1 MNVENLERE
10 SASVPTVKKWK
21 PGSVPYG
28 VSRFEELRKAG
39 RYYID
44 KTAYI
49 PKLEERADF
58 LFYVRPRRFGK
69 SLFIDMLAR
78 YYDINEKDNFEKWFG
93 DLYIGSHKTELAN
106 SYQVMKLD
114 FSQVMKYEYPGLENK
129 FNAYLADA
137 FRGFLDNYRSSYVEP
152 RFEKFRNG
160 EGIAGEIFSA
170 IVQVAQREGFK
181 LYLFIDE
188 YDNFTNDLVAGEGK
202 KTYMEITHK
211 TGFYRNWFKAFKG
224 PIHRIFMTGVSP
236 VTLDDLTSGF
246 SIATNITQEKDF
258 NAMIGFTKE
267 ETRKLYEDF
276 NGTKNFN
283 GNVDEH
289 LETVRRFYDGYCF
302 SSDEVGRVHVFN
314 SEMAFY
320 YLKSLVDE
328 GRPPENLIDPGIR
341 TEFGKLRM
349 LLRAQKVAEEAEGIL
364 PLTEELAAKDEV
376 TFELKDG
383 FQLERIAEAQN
394 FKSLYFYYGIVTKS
408 RFHRGD
414 LTFRVPNEC
423 VRQQVFEQMRA
434 DYGRIPDSVD
444 LTEFREK
451 FDAFAWD
458 GEWADFLLYL
468 ARKFRETSSVR
479 DADHLEAHVNSFVRA
494 YLTMKN
500 SFMVKPEL
508 ETNLGFADYVL
519 FPNNLLPAE
528 HRAQRSYIF
537 ELKSS
542 KADAPDAEI
551 ARKHDEAVAQLMKY
565 ARDAN
570 VPKLA
575 AGTPVTFLTYEFKG
589 FDLAHLCEI
598 DPATGA
604 VKADMVKS

>member
-1 MNVENLERE
+1 MTAKRLRIPYNVQDFRTVRE
-10 SASVPTVKKWK
+10 E
-21 PGSVPYG
+21 G
-28 VSRFEELRKAG
+28 L
-39 RYYID
+39 YYID

-49 PKLEERADF
+49 ERLESITDRF
-58 LFYVRPRRFGK
+58 LFFVRPRRFGK
-69 SLFIDMLAR
+69 SLFLDMLAR
-78 YYDINEKDNFEKWFG
+78 YYDINTKDNFEKWFG
-93 DLYIGSHKTELAN
+93 DLYIGSHPTELAN
-106 SYQVMKLD
+106 AYQVMKLD
-114 FSQVMKYEYPGLENK
+114 FSQVVKQTGRDLEEKFNVYLFSRFKAFIRNYLPFYTGRGLER
-129 FNAYLADA
+129 YL
-137 FRGFLDNYRSSYVEP
+137 
-152 RFEKFRNG
+152 
-160 EGIAGEIFSA
+160 EGGTAGEAFDD
-170 IVQVAQREGFK
+170 IVTAAADLGYK

-202 KTYMEITHK
+202 QTYLEITHK

-224 PIHRIFMTGVSP
+224 TFHRIFMTGVSP

-246 SIATNITQEKDF
+246 SIATNITQKPAF

-276 NGTKNFN
+276 NGTRLFH
-283 GNVDEH
+283 GDVDEH
-289 LETVRRFYDGYCF
+289 LDTVRRYYDGYCF
-302 SSDEVGRVHVFN
+302 SSDAVGQDHIFN

-328 GRPPENLIDPGIR
+328 GHPPEDLVDRGIR

-349 LLRAQKVAEEAEGIL
+349 LLRAQKVAEEAEGLL
-364 PLTEELAAKDEV
+364 PLTEELAAKGEV
-376 TFELKDG
+376 TFDLKDG

-408 RFHRGD
+408 RFYKGD
-414 LTFRVPNEC
+414 LMFAVPNEC
-423 VRQQVFEQMRA
+423 VRIQIFEHMRSE
-434 DYGRIPDSVD
+434 YERIPDSVD

-451 FDAFAWD
+451 FNAFAWD

-479 DADHLEAHVNSFVRA
+479 DADHLEAHVNSFIRA

-508 ETNLGFADYVL
+508 EANLGFADYVL
-519 FPNNLLPAE
+519 FPNNQLPE
-528 HRAQRSYIF
+528 GHRAEKSYIF

-542 KADAPDAEI
+542 KADASDAEI

-565 ARDAN
+565 SRDAN
-570 VPKLA
+570 LPKLA
-575 AGTPVTFLTYEFKG
+575 AGTPVTYLCYEFKG
-589 FDLAHLCEI
+589 FDLVRLCEI
-598 DPATGA
+598 DPSDGS
-604 VKADMVKS
+604 VRNECKM